1 MTIMDRVQAAHSH
14 RRTAE
19 PQDWSRVQRLYS
31 FCRARAIE
39 RITLAERRDP
49 ENTAQ
54 ERRELRVLET
64 MYGKARQH
72 NDIVVSCAVT
82 YFRAQALKD
91 AHHADFL
98 GEWL

>member
-1 MTIMDRVQAAHSH
+1 MSLMAAQHTTH
-14 RRTAE
+14 RDFE
-19 PQDWSRVQRLYS
+19 PQDWRRIQRLYA

-39 RITLAERRDP
+39 RIVEASEDQSRHRRAL
-49 ENTAQ
+49 TT
-54 ERRELRVLET
+54 LET

-72 NDIVVSCAVT
+72 NDIVASCAVS

-98 GEWL
+98 GEWIFPDPH